1 MTTESD
7 IRQALA
13 AMRYHHRLKGRDP
26 EYAGSTFERDTVD
39 GIATLKDLMERMR
52 DSNRPDFLGGEI

>member
-13 AMRYHHRLKGRDP
+13 AMRYHHRLKSSDP
-26 EYAGSTFERDTVD
+26 GYAGSTFESDTIE
-39 GIATLKDLMERMR
+39 GIATLKNLMDRMR
-52 DSNRPDFLGGEI
+52 DSNRSDFLGEEI

>member
-7 IRQALA
+7 IRQTLA
-13 AMRYHHRLKGRDP
+13 AMRYHHTLQKENP
-26 EYAGSTFERDTVD
+26 FYAGTSLESDTLD

-52 DSNRPDFLGGEI
+52 DRNRSDLLGGEI